1 MKVVEVRAVTLS
13 LGLALGLALLMPA
26 AAEAQDK
33 PRPSREQALGDLR
46 GADVEARRVAAAWM
60 GELGKPADLPVL
72 FKALRDQDD
81 LVRAL
86 TENSI
91 WQVWSR
97 SGDPKVDGLFAVG
110 VEQMNH
116 GQAEAAIDTFTEI
129 IRLKPDFAEGWN
141 KRATVYFFIGEYDK
155 SLRDCD
161 EVIKRNPQHWGALS
175 GYGQIY
181 LRLDKPEQALAYFQR
196 ALAANPNL
204 RQIEQMIEELKQALI
219 EKRKGTI

>member
-1 MKVVEVRAVTLS
+1 VKALV
-13 LGLALGLALLMPA
+13 LALALALLAPA
-26 AAEAQDK
+26 AASAQDK
-33 PRPSREQALGDLR
+33 PRPSREQALRDL
-46 GADVEARRVAAAWM
+46 GSTDIEARRLSAAWM
-60 GELGKPADLPVL
+60 GELGRPADLPAL

-97 SGDPKVDGLFAVG
+97 SGDAKVDGLFATG

-116 GQAEAAIDTFTEI
+116 GQAQAAIDTFTEI

-141 KRATVYFFIGEYDK
+141 KRATVYFLIGEYDK

-181 LRLDKPEQALAYFQR
+181 LQLDKPEQALAYFQH
-196 ALAANPNL
+196 ALAVNPNL
-204 RQIEQMIEELKQALI
+204 QQIDQVIEQLKQVLI
-219 EKRKGTI
+219 EKRKDTI